1 MSQQEQSSGD
11 AEALLALHKLYV
23 EMANAV
29 SQRRDN
35 ANKFFLTLATA
46 PFALLVLASRG
57 YQDVFSNP
65 LLMVASGAIGMAV
78 SIAWLLNL
86 WTYQKL
92 NKAKYGVILEIEA
105 ELPHAGFTREWD
117 LLEADHYQGLTKTEM
132 VLPTLALLVY
142 ASQIGYGVFACNS

>member
-1 MSQQEQSSGD
+1 MTQQEQNSDDTES
-11 AEALLALHKLYV
+11 LLALHKLYV

-65 LLMVASGAIGMAV
+65 LVMAASGAIGIAV
-78 SIAWLLNL
+78 SIAWVLNL

-92 NKAKYGVILEIEA
+92 NKAKYGVILEIEPK
-105 ELPHAGFTREWD
+105 LPHAGFTREWE
-117 LLEADHYQGLTKTEM
+117 LLKADHYQGLTKTEM
-132 VLPTLALLVY
+132 GLPTLAAIVY
-142 ASQIGYGVFACNS
+142 AIQIGYAISIS